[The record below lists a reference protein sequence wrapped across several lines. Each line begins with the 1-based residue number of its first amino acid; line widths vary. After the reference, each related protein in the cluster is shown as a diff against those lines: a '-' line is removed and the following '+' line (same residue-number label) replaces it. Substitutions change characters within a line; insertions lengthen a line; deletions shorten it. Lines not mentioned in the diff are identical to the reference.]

1 MSFVNQSHPGEAC
14 VRNAIRAIAL
24 AALLM
29 IPHAGMQAQELPA
42 SCGVLRMEGRF
53 GPYDYRADHYIP
65 ENTYRSHQ
73 ALLSIVESRHFTPNI
88 EANIRGNT
96 STQPG
101 PDMVYTLHAFPN
113 HHRALLSMIA
123 LGEKE
128 HTDKPF
134 GSPYVVECWFKRA
147 LAFRPDDHIVRL
159 IYASYLVQKGGRND
173 EAEAQLKYVA
183 NDPES
188 NAFTFRNIG
197 LIYLEMKRYDEA
209 LKFAHKSMAL
219 GLPGGPLQERLAAA
233 GHWQDESAAEKP
245 EPK

>member
-1 MSFVNQSHPGEAC
+1 MSFVNHSNPAQAG
-14 VRNAIRAIAL
+14 VRDAIRAIAL
-24 AALLM
+24 TAFLM
-29 IPHAGMQAQELPA
+29 TAHTGMQAQELPA
-42 SCGVLRMEGRF
+42 SCGVLRVEGRF

-73 ALLSIVESRHFTPNI
+73 ALLNIVESRHFTPNV

-159 IYASYLVQKGGRND
+159 IYANFLVKKGGRND
-173 EAEAQLKYVA
+173 EALAQLEQVA

-197 LIYLEMKRYDEA
+197 LLYLEMKRYDDA

-219 GLPGGPLQERLAAA
+219 GLPGGALQEQLAAA
-233 GHWQDESAAEKP
+233 RHWQ
-245 EPK
+245 EPPVASKSE